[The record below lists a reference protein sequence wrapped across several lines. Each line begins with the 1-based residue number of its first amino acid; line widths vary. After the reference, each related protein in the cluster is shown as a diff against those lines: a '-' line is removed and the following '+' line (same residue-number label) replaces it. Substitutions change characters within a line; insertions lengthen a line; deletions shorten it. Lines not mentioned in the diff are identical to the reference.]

1 MFDNLLAFWR
11 GKDFL
16 KGVLQEFEKMLTDTE
31 DMFRRVCS
39 QMLESKADGELKEE
53 IYRID
58 KEVNRLEKDIR
69 TRIVA
74 HLSIQGNV
82 DLPASLVL
90 MSVVKDAERL
100 GDYAKN
106 LFEVTELLN
115 KPLDNEKFREL
126 FDELDKKILD
136 EFSKTRAAFIESDAS
151 SARDVLEIERG
162 VVKKCDKIIESI
174 SKGQYTTN
182 TAVCFTLIARYFK
195 RTAAHLAN
203 IASSVV
209 LPISDLD
216 FFDEKIRHKN
226 GSEEN

>member
-1 MFDNLLAFWR
+1 MFDNLLSFWK

-16 KGVLQEFEKMLTDTE
+16 KEVLGEFERMLNDTE
-31 DMFRRVCS
+31 DMFKKVCKKL
-39 QMLESKADGELKEE
+39 LEGQADEDLKDR
-53 IYRID
+53 IYKID
-58 KEVNRLEKDIR
+58 REVNRIEKEIR
-69 TRIVA
+69 KRIVT

-82 DLPASLVL
+82 DLPASLIL

-100 GDYAKN
+100 GDYSKN

-115 KPLDNEKFREL
+115 EP
-126 FDELDKKILD
+126 LDKKIFKDLFGNLD
-136 EFSKTRAAFIESDAS
+136 ERIIKEFSQTRAAFIKSNTEN
-151 SARDVLEIERG
+151 ARDVLRLEREI
-162 VVKKCDKIIESI
+162 VKECDEII
-174 SKGQYTTN
+174 SKLSKSSFQTN
-182 TAVCFTLIARYFK
+182 VAVCLTLVARYFK

-226 GSEEN
+226 ENGKY

>member
-106 LFEVTELLN
+106 
-115 KPLDNEKFREL
+115 
-126 FDELDKKILD
+126 
-136 EFSKTRAAFIESDAS
+136 
-151 SARDVLEIERG
+151 
-162 VVKKCDKIIESI
+162 
-174 SKGQYTTN
+174 
-182 TAVCFTLIARYFK
+182 
-195 RTAAHLAN
+195 
-203 IASSVV
+203 
-209 LPISDLD
+209 
-216 FFDEKIRHKN
+216 
-226 GSEEN
+226 